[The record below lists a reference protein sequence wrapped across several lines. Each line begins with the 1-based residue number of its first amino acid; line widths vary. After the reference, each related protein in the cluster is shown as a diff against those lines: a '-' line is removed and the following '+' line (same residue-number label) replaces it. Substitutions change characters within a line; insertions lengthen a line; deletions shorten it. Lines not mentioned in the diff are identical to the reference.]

1 MLLAIVIIVALIY
14 LKERPILVSE
24 QKENEDRP
32 IQHSPPMGFDTKAK
46 NFYSPLT
53 TPVNG
58 SYMKNPRI
66 DPVPSIYN
74 NVLNVDEKGRY
85 DEDFLKKRQIFTN
98 WDDME
103 EHLALDNFARKDVP
117 MTGGVL
123 VNGLHKR
130 EMVNPTGKYGMFKG
144 KVETKLNEVPWM

>member
-14 LKERPILVSE
+14 LKERPQLVSE
-24 QKENEDRP
+24 QKEKEDKP
-32 IQHSPPMGFDTKAK
+32 IQQSPPMGFDTKSK

-53 TPVNG
+53 TPVPNT
-58 SYMKNPRI
+58 YMKNPRI

-74 NVLNVDEKGRY
+74 TVLNVDEKGRF
-85 DEDFLKKRQIFTN
+85 DEDFFKKRQIYTN

-103 EHLALDNFARKDVP
+103 EHLALDNLMRRDVP

-123 VNGLHKR
+123 VNGLHKK
-130 EMVNPTGKYGMFKG
+130 EMVNPVSKYGMFKG